1 MRGEVLYSLASR
13 SGAVQQKENN
23 VKKLFLVLIGL
34 SIAGCAGQNG
44 QGPMETVMSDFG
56 LKEKPEG
63 YVSGTDKV
71 YKRLNDVGE
80 TEMKRM
86 NMAERLGE
94 VKAEEDGLQVKY
106 YKEVKEYV
114 SYYALDAKPNSKAVD
129 RERGY
134 VGYLEYRYRIL
145 QGPRKPTRTEAQAE
159 SATIPT
165 GEDGRETYRYKFNG
179 GGTWNGGKGE
189 RARIQ

>member
-1 MRGEVLYSLASR
+1 MKKFIVVFLGLA
-13 SGAVQQKENN
+13 
-23 VKKLFLVLIGL
+23 F
-34 SIAGCAGQNG
+34 AGCAGQNG
-44 QGPMETVMSDFG
+44 QTPMETVMTDFG

-63 YVSGTDKV
+63 YVSGSDKV
-71 YKRLNDVGE
+71 YERLNDVGA

-86 NMAERLGE
+86 NSEARLGE
-94 VKAEEDGLQVKY
+94 VKVEEDGLQVKY

-114 SYYALDAKPNSKAVD
+114 SYYPLDAQAKSRASD

-165 GEDGRETYRYKFNG
+165 GDEGRETYRYRFNAG
-179 GGTWNGGKGE
+179 GAWDGGKGE
-189 RARIQ
+189 LTRGQE